1 MRPLL
6 AITFMVLLTATLA
19 GCSSEDPERFPD
31 GPDGG
36 TSTPTGPTATGT
48 STGPATTSSST
59 GTSGDSRQDPP
70 NQAPSISITVAGNG
84 SGSAPF
90 NATFLL
96 NGTDAEGD
104 ALQWTLAFG
113 DGSANATGTMLP
125 AEVDHVF
132 AGAGN
137 FTANFTASDGT
148 GKTSALF
155 AIEVVNGTPAYNGP
169 PPIVFSGESAN
180 YGEIGC
186 GGAVPGTA
194 TYHDFDG
201 ALAGVWKFKASPATM
216 ITEWWTADASVENGG
231 SEGVIPATRDNVAVC
246 PTGGP
251 GGVAYPAQAYTLT
264 LYHPDDS
271 PPADEA

>member
-1 MRPLL
+1 MRSVL
-6 AITFMVLLTATLA
+6 ALACLVLLTSALA
-19 GCSSEDPERFPD
+19 GCSAGDPERFPD
-31 GPDGG
+31 GVAGG
-36 TSTPTGPTATGT
+36 TSTSTGPASNGT
-48 STGPATTSSST
+48 STGPATSSST
-59 GTSGDSRQDPP
+59 GTSGDSRQDAP
-70 NQAPSISITVAGNG
+70 NQAPSISITVAGNR

-90 NATFLL
+90 NVTFLL

-113 DGSANATGTMLP
+113 DGSANATGTALP

-132 AGAGN
+132 AAAGN

-148 GKTSALF
+148 GETSALF
-155 AIEVVNGTPAYNGP
+155 AIEVVNGTVAYNGP

-180 YGEIGC
+180 YGDIGC

-216 ITEWWTADASVENGG
+216 ITEWWTADASSENAGA
-231 SEGVIPATRDNVAVC
+231 EGVIPADRDNVAVC